1 MKGIQVVQQVIMK
14 FLNTMILLFGM
25 LGASLSANM
34 DTSATPVADEAL
46 IPLSTEELELAEPA
60 WDRFCAKCHGEDGN
74 GPASRMGERLGLKI
88 NYAEP
93 GALDGFTDEQLDTIT
108 AEGMEGTRMNGFA
121 KRLSPEEIRALTRY
135 MRSMGNR

>member
-1 MKGIQVVQQVIMK
+1 MKY
-14 FLNTMILLFGM
+14 LNTTILLFGM
-25 LGASLSANM
+25 LGSSLSADT
-34 DTSATPVADEAL
+34 DTSAKPVADEAFV
-46 IPLSTEELELAEPA
+46 PLSTEERELAEPA

-93 GALDGFTDEQLDTIT
+93 GPLDGFTDEQLDTIT